1 MKKAVDADEE
11 CEFHKGDEAV
21 TNFEMLLVKQSNSVQ
36 SRFSINES
44 EESLKMG
51 S

>member
-1 MKKAVDADEE
+1 MMKAVEVDGE

-21 TNFEMLLVKQSNSVQ
+21 SNFETLLLKQSNSVH